1 MFKTLL
7 GNKWFWIALTGVL
20 LFAGMAL
27 AMNSLANKLTAERVA
42 RIEEVRIN
50 SEKMNEQLDREKK
63 RMEEE
68 YGKKLA
74 NYQTSITYLQGERSK
89 LNKRIGDLQTQIV
102 ELKTRRAEI
111 ESKTYTRTELDNRFH
126 SILERGKQQRRSV
139 SPSGN

>member
-7 GNKWFWIALTGVL
+7 GNKWFWIALAGVL